1 MNNDLSALNMKNIPA
16 HIAVIMDGNGR
27 WAKKRGLDRSAGHK
41 AGADVIEA
49 LMDAAFSLKIKCVS
63 LYAFSTEN
71 WSRPSSEISSLW
83 KLFEYYFDVKMPL
96 MNQKGIKIVHSGVYD
111 RLPKSMVEKIK
122 NAEMK
127 TAKNKNITLN
137 FCLNYGSR
145 REIVDAANRALFK
158 TGKNVLTEKMI
169 TDNLYAPNLPQVDL
183 MIRTSGEMRISNFLL
198 WQAAYAE
205 LVFTKTLW
213 PDFRPKHLYK
223 AILEYQKRNRRFGGI

>member
-1 MNNDLSALNMKNIPA
+1 
-16 HIAVIMDGNGR
+16 
-27 WAKKRGLDRSAGHK
+27 
-41 AGADVIEA
+41 
-49 LMDAAFSLKIKCVS
+49 
-63 LYAFSTEN
+63 
-71 WSRPSSEISSLW
+71 
-83 KLFEYYFDVKMPL
+83 
-96 MNQKGIKIVHSGVYD
+96 MNQKGIRIVHSGVYD

-122 NAEMK
+122 NAEK
-127 TAKNKNITLN
+127 TTAKNKNIILN

-169 TDNLYAPNLPQVDL
+169 TDNLYVPNLPQVDL